1 MTPPGETL
9 RPQTAEENIFARGG
23 ELGRI
28 MAGWDWGATSV
39 GPPETWPS
47 ALRNV
52 VRILLGSRFSMWMGW
67 GPELAFFYNDAYQR
81 DTLRAKHPWALGRPA
96 HEVWAEIWEDIGPR
110 IASVLE
116 TGEATW
122 DEDLLLILERSGYPE
137 ETYHTFSYSPL
148 ADDTGGIPGFLCV
161 VTENTDRVLGER
173 RMSTLRA
180 LSAAVT
186 TARSERAV
194 LDAACD
200 LLGTTTRDLP
210 FSLVYLFEDGD
221 EGGARLACAAGIEAG
236 APAAPE
242 RTGPDGPWPVREA
255 RAGRSAMVDDLGARF
270 AILPTGEWDRPPTEA
285 VVVPLGSEDVAGFV
299 VVGLNPYRR
308 YDEGYRGFVEL
319 LVAQIASGLLN
330 ARAYETERHRAEA
343 LAELDRA
350 KTDFFS
356 NVSHEFRTPLTL
368 IMGPVEELRAAD
380 GIGPERLRTEL
391 DVIHRNGLRLGR
403 LVNSLL
409 DYSRL
414 QAGRIEA
421 RFEPLDLAVFTA
433 ELAGAFRSAI
443 EHAGLE
449 LVIDCPP
456 LPRPVHV
463 DRDSWEKVVLNLLS
477 NALKFTFEGGIT
489 VRLREVDGAA
499 VLTVTDTGVGIPA
512 AEIPRLFER
521 FHRITG
527 TRARSAEGSGIGL
540 AMVRELA
547 ALHGGTVGAESTLD
561 VGTTFTVT
569 VPLGTAHLPAERVAE
584 AEESDPTSSPTSL
597 PTSSSVEPF
606 VAEALRW
613 LPSEPGEPAAGP
625 VPVPAVAGGRVLVAD
640 DNADMRDYLHR
651 LLASRYAVEV
661 VADGRAALE
670 AALADPPDLV
680 VSDVMMP
687 ELDGMALLNALRV
700 DPRTARVPVVLL
712 SARAGQEAAV
722 EGLAF
727 GADDYLTKPFA
738 ARELLARVDG
748 HLRLARARAD
758 AERRFRALADATPAL
773 IWADGADGGRLF
785 VNKAWREYTGGGD
798 ADLGTGWRARIH
810 PDDLA
815 GYDER
820 RAAAAGG
827 VFEAEYRLRR
837 ADGRYRWVLDRGAPL
852 NPAAEERG
860 YVGGCLD
867 IDDRY
872 REQERQRVLGVL
884 GGALEREG
892 TVAARRQVLVRA
904 LVDEGVADLVRLIVV
919 DESGA
924 PRVVALAARD
934 AKREA
939 DLARLDA
946 RSRWAAEV
954 LADGR
959 PATAVVDES
968 YIVGASADP
977 EQQDVRRRL
986 DLRSVSL
993 VPLAA
998 RGRVAGVLA
1007 TARTGGSAPPQ
1018 DALDLALLEEIGRR
1032 AATAIDN
1039 AQLFESEQD
1048 TSHRLTLLQEATAAL
1063 SAAATPGRVAQTAV
1077 AQFAQLLRTSS
1088 VAMWEVRGSGTLE
1101 SLHSVGWPPAVQRD
1115 WASVPEDAR
1124 APVADAVR
1132 RGAPVWVESAEDW
1145 ERDYPHLH
1153 RLVREEYGYS
1163 GAAAVP
1169 LLVAGRCIGVVAL
1182 GFVAPRRLAATE
1194 RAAAVS
1200 LAEQSA
1206 LALQRAELLAA
1217 ESDARLAAEKFSR
1230 VVSALSGAA
1239 RSAEVAA
1246 VILGHA
1252 EEIGATSAV
1261 VAVRRADQLEVLAAY
1276 PPTPVHWL
1284 AADVPRPLAYAAR
1297 TGEPVWVGT
1306 RSPHAWSDRGLDEGR
1321 GDLPDQ
1327 VAVPLSLG
1335 GTPLGVLGLRF
1346 PDDGPA
1352 LSDEARAALLTVAE
1366 QCAQALDRAR
1376 LHEAEHEIAA
1386 VLQRSLLPPEPRPF
1400 ARLRTA
1406 TRYRPGTAGVQ
1417 AGGDWYDVF
1426 AVDDDRIA
1434 LSVGDV
1440 VGQGP
1445 AAAAV
1450 MGQLRVALSGALRQG
1465 HPPAAALE
1473 ILDAHVSWIPGARA
1487 STAACLL
1494 LDRASGT
1501 LRWARAGHLPPLLV
1515 DRDGARYLHDTL
1527 GPVLGLP
1534 DRPPFT
1540 EGSTTIRPGT
1550 TLLLYTDGL
1559 VERRGEIVDDGLA
1572 RLAEAA
1578 ARRAGETPD
1587 ELVDHVL
1594 AEVVEQHG
1602 HADDIA
1608 LVAVRLLP
1616 APLQAR
1622 YPASP
1627 EVLSGMR
1634 GDVRTW
1640 AEEGALPKLQL
1651 EDLQLALGEAAANA
1665 VDHAYRS
1672 SAPAGFDIALDLEAD
1687 GGVRV
1692 AVRDHGHWR
1701 PQPADKG
1708 FRGRG
1713 LDLIRALADE
1723 VEIGRAEEGT
1733 LVTFRLPP
1741 AERNPEAAPVGPPA
1755 AAAPV
1760 ARAPAGLTAQQDGA
1774 GLVLALHGDLDLHGI
1789 DHVREP
1795 LGAALARVRPAEP
1808 VVLDLTDVGYLPSA
1822 GIGML
1827 LDLADVARARGVLL
1841 RIERPGTGPVAR
1853 VLALTGL
1860 DGDASL
1866 GGA

>member
-1 MTPPGETL
+1 MTRPDETL
-9 RPQTAEENIFARGG
+9 RPQAAEENVFARGG

-28 MAGWDWGATSV
+28 MAGWDWAATSV
-39 GPPETWPS
+39 GRPETWPS

-81 DTLRAKHPWALGRPA
+81 DTLRAKHPWAIGRPA

-110 IASVLE
+110 ISSVLE

-148 ADDTGGIPGFLCV
+148 ADDTGAIPGFLCV

-180 LSAAVT
+180 LSSAVA
-186 TARSERAV
+186 TARTERAV
-194 LDAACD
+194 LDTACA
-200 LLGTTTRDLP
+200 LLATSTRDLP
-210 FSLVYLFEDGD
+210 FSLVYLFDDED
-221 EGGARLACAAGIEAG
+221 GARLACCAGIEAG
-236 APAAPE
+236 DPAAPE
-242 RTGPDGPWPVREA
+242 RVGPDGPWPVLQA
-255 RAGRSAMVDDLGARF
+255 RAGRTAVVDDLDARF
-270 AILPTGEWDRPPTEA
+270 AVLPSGEWDRPPTEA
-285 VVVPLGSEDVAGFV
+285 VVVPLGTDDAGTGFV
-299 VVGLNPYRR
+299 VMGLNPYRR

-319 LVAQIASGLLN
+319 LVAQIASALQG
-330 ARAYETERHRAEA
+330 ARAYQTERHRAEA

-368 IMGPVEELRAAD
+368 IMGPVEELRSAD
-380 GIGPERLRTEL
+380 GSTPERLRTEL
-391 DVIHRNGLRLGR
+391 DVIHRNGLRLGK

-421 RFEPLDLAVFTA
+421 RFEPLDLGVFTA

-456 LPRPVHV
+456 LSRPAHV

-477 NALKFTFEGGIT
+477 NALKFTFEGAVT
-489 VRLREVDGAA
+489 VRLREVEGAA
-499 VLTVTDTGVGIPA
+499 VLTVADTGVGIPA
-512 AEIPRLFER
+512 AEMPRLFER

-527 TRARSAEGSGIGL
+527 TRSRSAEGSGIGL

-547 ALHGGTVGAESTLD
+547 ALHGGTVAAKSTLD
-561 VGTTFTVT
+561 LGTTFTVT
-569 VPLGTAHLPAERVAE
+569 VPLGTAHLPAERVAP
-584 AEESDPTSSPTSL
+584 APEEPQ
-597 PTSSSVEPF
+597 PTSSSVVEPF

-613 LPSEPGEPAAGP
+613 LPSGPGEPTAGP
-625 VPVPAVAGGRVLVAD
+625 TSRALSVGGGRVLVAD

-651 LLASRYAVEV
+651 LLAPRYAVQV

-670 AALADPPDLV
+670 AVHADPPDLV

-687 ELDGMALLNALRV
+687 ELDGMALLGALRA
-700 DPRTARVPVVLL
+700 DPRTARVPVLLL

-722 EGLAF
+722 EGLAS
-727 GADDYLTKPFA
+727 GADDYLTKPFT

-748 HLRLARARAD
+748 HLRLGRARAD

-773 IWADGADGGRLF
+773 IWADDADGRRLF

-798 ADLGTGWRARIH
+798 TDLGTGWRARIH

-852 NPAAEERG
+852 SPAAKEHG

-884 GGALEREG
+884 GGALDRES
-892 TVAARRQVLVRA
+892 TVAGRREVLVRA
-904 LVDEGVADLVRLIVV
+904 LVDEGVADLARLIVV
-919 DESGA
+919 DDRGA
-924 PRVVALAARD
+924 PRVAALAARD
-934 AKREA
+934 AAREA

-946 RSRWAAEV
+946 ASRWAAEV

-959 PATAVVDES
+959 PATAAVDES
-968 YIVGASADP
+968 YIVGASANP

-993 VPLAA
+993 VPLVA
-998 RGRVAGVLA
+998 RGRVGGLLA
-1007 TARTGGSAPPQ
+1007 TARTGASAPQ

-1039 AQLFESEQD
+1039 AQLFESERD
-1048 TSHRLTLLQEATAAL
+1048 TSQRLTLLQEATAAL

-1077 AQFAQLLRTSS
+1077 AQFAQLLKTSS
-1088 VAMWEVRGSGTLE
+1088 VALWEVRDPGTLE
-1101 SLHSVGWPPAVQRD
+1101 LLHSAGWPPSSQRD
-1115 WASVPEDAR
+1115 WASVPQDVR
-1124 APVADAVR
+1124 APVTDAVR
-1132 RGAPVWVESAEDW
+1132 QGAPVWVERAEDW
-1145 ERDYPHLH
+1145 VRDFPHLH
-1153 RLVREEYGYS
+1153 QLAREEYGYS
-1163 GAAAVP
+1163 GVAAVP

-1182 GFVAPRRLAATE
+1182 GFVEARQLDATE
-1194 RAAAVS
+1194 RAAAIS

-1206 LALQRAELLAA
+1206 QALQRAELLAA
-1217 ESDARLAAEKFSR
+1217 ESDARLAAENFSR
-1230 VVSALSGAA
+1230 VVSALSGSA
-1239 RSAEVAA
+1239 RPAEVAA
-1246 VILGHA
+1246 VILRHA
-1252 EEIGATSAV
+1252 EEIGASAAV
-1261 VAVRRADQLEVLAAY
+1261 VAVRRADQLEVLAAF
-1276 PPTPVHWL
+1276 PPTPAHWL

-1297 TGEPVWVGT
+1297 TGEPVWAGT
-1306 RSPHAWSDRGLDEGR
+1306 RSPHAWSDRLDEG
-1321 GDLPDQ
+1321 GGELPDQ

-1346 PDDGPA
+1346 PDGGPE

-1400 ARLRTA
+1400 TRLRTA
-1406 TRYRPGTAGVQ
+1406 TRYRPGAAGVQ

-1465 HPPAAALE
+1465 HSPASALE
-1473 ILDAHVSWIPGARA
+1473 VLDAHVPWIPGARA

-1515 DRDGARYLHDTL
+1515 DREGARYLDDTL

-1534 DRPPFT
+1534 DRSPFT

-1559 VERRGEIVDDGLA
+1559 VERRGEVIDDGLA
-1572 RLAEAA
+1572 RLASAA
-1578 ARRAGETPD
+1578 ARRAGENPD
-1587 ELVDHVL
+1587 DLVDHL
-1594 AEVVEQHG
+1594 LEEVVEQHG

-1616 APLQAR
+1616 APLRAR
-1622 YPASP
+1622 YPAAP
-1627 EVLSGMR
+1627 EVLRRMR
-1634 GDVRTW
+1634 LDVRAW
-1640 AEEGALPKLQL
+1640 AEEAALPKLLL
-1651 EDLQLALGEAAANA
+1651 EDLQLALGEAAANS
-1665 VDHAYRS
+1665 VDHAYRRS
-1672 SAPAGFDIALDLEAD
+1672 TPDDFDIALELEAD
-1687 GGVRV
+1687 GGIRV
-1692 AVRDHGHWR
+1692 GVRDHGHWR
-1701 PQPADKG
+1701 PEPADKG

-1713 LDLIRALADE
+1713 LDLIRALAGE
-1723 VEIGRAEEGT
+1723 VEIGRHEEGT
-1733 LVTFRLPP
+1733 LVTFRLDP
-1741 AERNPEAAPVGPPA
+1741 ADRDPAPLPVAPPA
-1755 AAAPV
+1755 ATPAA
-1760 ARAPAGLTAQQDGA
+1760 RTPAGLTVLREGP
-1774 GLVLALHGDLDLHGI
+1774 GLRLALHGDLDLSGI

-1795 LGAALARVRPAEP
+1795 LEAALAPARPAEP
-1808 VVLDLTDVGYLPSA
+1808 VVLDLTGVGYLPSA

-1827 LDLADVARARGVLL
+1827 VDLAGDARARGVVL
-1841 RIERPGTGPVAR
+1841 RVERPETGPVAR

-1860 DGDASL
+1860 DGDAPL

>member
-1 MTPPGETL
+1 MTRPDDSVRPPV
-9 RPQTAEENIFARGG
+9 AEESIFARGG

-28 MAGWDWGATSV
+28 MAGWDWAATSV

-81 DTLRAKHPWALGRPA
+81 DTLRAKHPWAIGRPA
-96 HEVWAEIWEDIGPR
+96 REVWAEIWEDIGPR
-110 IASVLE
+110 IASVLG

-148 ADDTGGIPGFLCV
+148 ADDTGAIPGFLCV

-173 RMSTLRA
+173 RMSILRA
-180 LSAAVT
+180 LSSAVT
-186 TARSERAV
+186 TARTEHAV
-194 LDAACD
+194 LTAAGD
-200 LLGTTTRDLP
+200 LLGASTRDLP
-210 FSLVYLFEDGD
+210 FSLVYLFDD
-221 EGGARLACAAGIEAG
+221 EGGARLACAAGVEAG
-236 APAAPE
+236 APVAPE
-242 RTGPDGPWPVREA
+242 QVGPDGPWPVEEA
-255 RAGRSAMVDDLGARF
+255 RAGRTAVVDDLGARF
-270 AILPTGEWDRPPTEA
+270 AELPTGEWDRPPLEA
-285 VVVPLGSEDVAGFV
+285 AVVPLGTEDAVAGFV

-368 IMGPVEELRAAD
+368 IMGPIEELRSAD
-380 GIGPERLRTEL
+380 GIPADRLRTEL
-391 DVIHRNGLRLGR
+391 DVIHRNGLRLGK

-477 NALKFTFEGGIT
+477 NALKFTFDGAIT

-499 VLTVTDTGVGIPA
+499 VLTVSDTGVGVPA
-512 AEIPRLFER
+512 DEMPRLFER
-521 FHRITG
+521 FHRVTG
-527 TRARSAEGSGIGL
+527 TRSRSAEGSGIGL

-547 ALHGGTVGAESTLD
+547 ALHGGTVSAESTLD
-561 VGTTFTVT
+561 VGTSFTVT
-569 VPLGTAHLPAERVAE
+569 VPLGTAHLPADRVAAASEE
-584 AEESDPTSSPTSL
+584 AQPTSASAV
-597 PTSSSVEPF
+597 VEPF

-613 LPSEPGEPAAGP
+613 LPDGPEDRADGPAPGPS
-625 VPVPAVAGGRVLVAD
+625 VTGGRVLVAD

-651 LLASRYAVEV
+651 LLAPRYAVQV
-661 VADGRAALE
+661 VGDGRAALE
-670 AALADPPDLV
+670 AVLADPPDLV

-687 ELDGMALLNALRV
+687 ELDGMALLGALRA
-700 DPRTARVPVVLL
+700 DPRTARVPVLLL

-748 HLRLARARAD
+748 HLRLGRARAD

-773 IWADGADGGRLF
+773 IWADGADGRRVF
-785 VNKAWREYTGGGD
+785 VNKAWREYTGAGD
-798 ADLGTGWRARIH
+798 ADLGIGWRTRIH

-852 NPAAEERG
+852 GPAAAERG

-884 GGALEREG
+884 GGAMDRESS
-892 TVAARRQVLVRA
+892 VAGRREVLVRA
-904 LVDEGVADLVRLIVV
+904 LVDEGVADLARLIVV
-919 DESGA
+919 DDGGE
-924 PRVVALAARD
+924 PRVVAVAARD
-934 AKREA
+934 AAREA

-946 RSRWAAEV
+946 ASRWASEV

-959 PATAVVDES
+959 PATAQVDEG
-968 YIVGASADP
+968 YILAASSDP
-977 EQQDVRRRL
+977 EQQEARRRL

-993 VPLAA
+993 VPLVA
-998 RGRVAGVLA
+998 RGRIGGLLA
-1007 TARTGGSAPPQ
+1007 TARTGASAPQ
-1018 DALDLALLEEIGRR
+1018 DALDPALLEEIGRR

-1039 AQLFESEQD
+1039 AQLFESERD

-1063 SAAATPGRVAQTAV
+1063 SAAATPVRVAETAV
-1077 AQFAQLLRTSS
+1077 TQFAQLLKTSS
-1088 VAMWEVRGSGTLE
+1088 VSLWEVRGSGTLE
-1101 SLHSVGWPPAVQRD
+1101 VLHSVGWPPAVQRD
-1115 WASVPEDAR
+1115 WATVPDDAH
-1124 APVADAVR
+1124 APVVDALH
-1132 RGAPVWVESAEDW
+1132 RGAPVWVERPEDW
-1145 ERDYPHLH
+1145 EREYPHLH
-1153 RLVREEYGYS
+1153 RLVRDEYGYS
-1163 GAAAVP
+1163 GVAAVP

-1182 GFVAPRRLAATE
+1182 GFVEPRRLAATE

-1206 LALQRAELLAA
+1206 QALQRAELLAA
-1217 ESDARLAAEKFSR
+1217 ESDARLAAENFSR
-1230 VVSALSGAA
+1230 VVSALSGSA
-1239 RSAEVAA
+1239 RPAEVAE
-1246 VILGHA
+1246 VILEHA
-1252 EEIGATSAV
+1252 AEIGATEAV
-1261 VAVRRADQLEVLAAY
+1261 VALCRGDQLEVLGAF
-1276 PPTPVHWL
+1276 PPTPTRRL
-1284 AADVPRPLAYAAR
+1284 PADVPRPLAYAAR

-1306 RSPHAWSDRGLDEGR
+1306 RSTLAWSDRRLDDGGGE
-1321 GDLPDQ
+1321 LPDQ

-1346 PDDGPA
+1346 PVGGPE

-1376 LHEAEHEIAA
+1376 LHEAEHQIAA

-1400 ARLRTA
+1400 TRIRTA
-1406 TRYRPGTAGVQ
+1406 TRYRPGAAGVQ

-1445 AAAAV
+1445 AAAGV

-1465 HPPAAALE
+1465 NPPAAALE

-1515 DRDGARYLHDTL
+1515 DRDGARYLDDTR

-1534 DRPPFT
+1534 DHAPFT
-1540 EGSTTIRPGT
+1540 EGSTMIRPGT

-1572 RLAEAA
+1572 RLASAA
-1578 ARRAGETPD
+1578 ARRALEGPD
-1587 ELVDHVL
+1587 ELVDHL
-1594 AEVVEQHG
+1594 LEEVVEQQHG

-1616 APLQAR
+1616 APLHAR
-1622 YPASP
+1622 YPAAP
-1627 EVLSGMR
+1627 EVLRRMR
-1634 GDVRTW
+1634 SDVRVW
-1640 AEEGALPKLQL
+1640 AEEAALPKLLL
-1651 EDLQLALGEAAANA
+1651 EDLQLALGEAAANS
-1665 VDHAYRS
+1665 VDHAYRRS
-1672 SAPAGFDIALDLEAD
+1672 TPEDFEIGLELEAD
-1687 GGVRV
+1687 GGIRV
-1692 AVRDHGHWR
+1692 AVRDRGHWR
-1701 PQPADKG
+1701 PEPADKG

-1713 LDLIRALADE
+1713 IDLIRALAGE
-1723 VEIGRAEEGT
+1723 VEIARHEDGT
-1733 LVTFRLPP
+1733 VVRFRVDPTVRDPAPLPV
-1741 AERNPEAAPVGPPA
+1741 APA
-1755 AAAPV
+1755 ATTPPT
-1760 ARAPAGLTAQQDGA
+1760 RAPAGLTVHREGS
-1774 GLVLALHGDLDLHGI
+1774 GLRLALHGDLDLSGI
-1789 DHVREP
+1789 DAVRAP
-1795 LGAALARVRPAEP
+1795 LAAELARDGVVDP
-1808 VVLDLTDVGYLPSA
+1808 VVLDLTGVGYLPSA

-1827 LDLADVARARGVLL
+1827 VDLADDVRSRGGEL
-1841 RIERPGTGPVAR
+1841 RIARPETGPVAR

-1860 DGDASL
+1860 DGDAPF
-1866 GGA
+1866 GRG

>member
-1 MTPPGETL
+1 MTRPGETL
-9 RPQTAEENIFARGG
+9 RPQAAQESIFVRGG

-28 MAGWDWGATSV
+28 MAGWDWAATSV
-39 GPPETWPS
+39 GTPDTWPS

-81 DTLRAKHPWALGRPA
+81 DTLRAKHPWAIGRPA
-96 HEVWAEIWEDIGPR
+96 REVWAEIWEDIGPR
-110 IASVLE
+110 IVSVLE

-148 ADDTGGIPGFLCV
+148 ADDSGEIPGFLCV

-186 TARSERAV
+186 TARTERAV

-200 LLGTTTRDLP
+200 LLGTSTRDLP
-210 FSLVYLFEDGD
+210 FSLVYLFDD
-221 EGGARLACAAGIEAG
+221 EGGARLACAAGIEVG

-242 RTGPDGPWPVREA
+242 RTGPDGPWPLQEA
-255 RAGRSAMVDDLGARF
+255 RAGRTAVVDDLGARF
-270 AILPTGEWDRPPTEA
+270 ARLPTGEWDRPPTEA
-285 VVVPLGSEDVAGFV
+285 VVVPLGAEDVTGFV

-368 IMGPVEELRAAD
+368 IMGPVEELRATD

-456 LPRPVHV
+456 LSRPVHV

-477 NALKFTFEGGIT
+477 NALKFTFEGVIT

-499 VLTVTDTGVGIPA
+499 ELTVTDTGVGIPA
-512 AEIPRLFER
+512 AEMARLFER

-527 TRARSAEGSGIGL
+527 TRSRSAEGSGIGL

-547 ALHGGTVGAESTLD
+547 ALHGGTVGAESTPD

-569 VPLGTAHLPAERVAE
+569 VPLGTAHLPVERVA
-584 AEESDPTSSPTSL
+584 APEESQHISWPA
-597 PTSSSVEPF
+597 SSSVEPF

-613 LPSEPGEPAAGP
+613 LPNDTEEPVDGS
-625 VPVPAVAGGRVLVAD
+625 VPAPTVVGGRVLVAD

-670 AALADPPDLV
+670 AVLADPPDLV

-687 ELDGMALLNALRV
+687 ELDGMALLHALRA
-700 DPRTARVPVVLL
+700 DPRTARVPVLLL

-748 HLRLARARAD
+748 HLRLGRARAD

-798 ADLGTGWRARIH
+798 VDLGTGWRARIH

-827 VFEAEYRLRR
+827 VFEVEYRLRR
-837 ADGRYRWVLDRGAPL
+837 ADGSYRWVLDRGAPL

-884 GGALEREG
+884 GGALEREA
-892 TVAARRQVLVRA
+892 TVAGRRRVLARV

-919 DESGA
+919 DETGV

-934 AKREA
+934 AAHEA

-946 RSRWAAEV
+946 ASPWADEV

-959 PATAVVDES
+959 PATASVDES

-998 RGRVAGVLA
+998 RGRVGGVLA
-1007 TARTGGSAPPQ
+1007 TARTGASAPQ

-1077 AQFAQLLRTSS
+1077 AQFAQLLKTSS
-1088 VAMWEVRGSGTLE
+1088 VALWEIRGSGTLE
-1101 SLHSVGWPPAVQRD
+1101 LLHSVGWPPAVQRD
-1115 WASVPEDAR
+1115 WASVPEEAN
-1124 APVADAVR
+1124 APVTDAVR
-1132 RGAPVWVESAEDW
+1132 RGTPVWVEAAEDW
-1145 ERDYPHLH
+1145 DRDYPHLH
-1153 RLVREEYGYS
+1153 RLIREEYGYS
-1163 GAAAVP
+1163 GAAVVP

-1182 GFVAPRRLAATE
+1182 GFVEPRRLAATE

-1230 VVSALSGAA
+1230 VVSALSGSA
-1239 RSAEVAA
+1239 RPAEVAE

-1252 EEIGATSAV
+1252 EEIGASSAV
-1261 VAVRRADQLEVLAAY
+1261 VAVRRGDQLEVLAAF
-1276 PPTPVHWL
+1276 PPNPVRWL

-1306 RSPHAWSDRGLDEGR
+1306 RSSHAWSDRRLDEG
-1321 GDLPDQ
+1321 GGELPDQ

-1346 PDDGPA
+1346 PDGGPE

-1406 TRYRPGTAGVQ
+1406 TRYRPGAAGVQ

-1465 HPPAAALE
+1465 HSPAAALE

-1487 STAACLL
+1487 STAACML

-1515 DRDGARYLHDTL
+1515 DREGARYLDDTL

-1534 DRPPFT
+1534 GRSPFT
-1540 EGSTTIRPGT
+1540 EGGTTIRPGT

-1559 VERRGEIVDDGLA
+1559 VERRGEVVDDGLA

-1578 ARRAGETPD
+1578 ARRAGESPD

-1594 AEVVEQHG
+1594 AEVVERHG

-1608 LVAVRLLP
+1608 VVAVRLLP
-1616 APLQAR
+1616 APLEAR
-1622 YPASP
+1622 YPAAP
-1627 EVLSGMR
+1627 QVLRGMR
-1634 GDVRTW
+1634 GDVRSW
-1640 AEEGALPKLQL
+1640 AEEAALPKLQL

-1672 SAPAGFDIALDLEAD
+1672 SAPEGSEGFDIALDLEAD
-1687 GGVRV
+1687 GGIRV

-1701 PQPADKG
+1701 PEPADKG

-1713 LDLIRALADE
+1713 LDLIRALADD
-1723 VEIGRAEEGT
+1723 VEIGRTEEGT

-1741 AERNPEAAPVGPPA
+1741 AERTSEPVPVAPS
-1755 AAAPV
+1755 AAAP
-1760 ARAPAGLTAQQDGA
+1760 AAHAPAGVTVRRDGT
-1774 GLVLALHGDLDLHGI
+1774 GLVLALHGDLDLDGI
-1789 DHVREP
+1789 GHVREP
-1795 LGAALARVRPAEP
+1795 LEAALAPSGPAEA
-1808 VVLDLTDVGYLPSA
+1808 VVLDLTGVGYLPSA

-1827 LDLADVARARGVLL
+1827 VDLAADVRARGLLL
-1841 RIERPGTGPVAR
+1841 RVERPGTGPVAR

-1860 DGDASL
+1860 DGDAPL

>member
-1 MTPPGETL
+1 MTRPDETL
-9 RPQTAEENIFARGG
+9 RAQAAEDGLFARGG

-28 MAGWDWGATSV
+28 MAGWDWSATPV

-47 ALRNV
+47 PLRNV

-81 DTLRAKHPWALGRPA
+81 DTLRAKHPWAIGRPA
-96 HEVWAEIWEDIGPR
+96 QEVWAEIWPDIGPR

-148 ADDTGGIPGFLCV
+148 ADDTGAIPGFLCV

-173 RMSTLRA
+173 RMSVLRA
-180 LSAAVT
+180 LSSAVAA
-186 TARSERAV
+186 ARTEHAV
-194 LDAACD
+194 LDAACA
-200 LLGTTTRDLP
+200 LLATSTRDLP
-210 FSLVYLFEDGD
+210 FSLVYLFDD
-221 EGGARLACAAGIEAG
+221 DDGARLACSAGIEAG

-242 RTGPDGPWPVREA
+242 RVGPDGPWPLREA
-255 RAGRSAMVDDLGARF
+255 RAGRSTLLDDLGARF
-270 AILPTGEWDRPPTEA
+270 PVLPGGDWGRPPTEA
-285 VVVPLGSEDVAGFV
+285 VVVPLGTEDAVAGFV

-368 IMGPVEELRAAD
+368 IMGPVEQLRSAD
-380 GIGPERLRTEL
+380 GIPPDRLRTEL
-391 DVIHRNGLRLGR
+391 DVIQRNGLRLGK

-421 RFEPLDLAVFTA
+421 RFEPLDLGVLTA

-443 EHAGLE
+443 EHAGLD

-456 LPRPVHV
+456 LSRPVHV

-477 NALKFTFEGGIT
+477 NALKFTFEGAVT

-499 VLTVTDTGVGIPA
+499 VLTVADTGVGIPP
-512 AEIPRLFER
+512 AEMPRLFER

-527 TRARSAEGSGIGL
+527 TRSRSAEGSGIGL

-547 ALHGGTVGAESTLD
+547 ALHGGTVGAQSTLD

-569 VPLGTAHLPAERVAE
+569 VPLGTAHLPADQVA
-584 AEESDPTSSPTSL
+584 AAPEESPPTSST
-597 PTSSSVEPF
+597 VVDPF

-613 LPSEPGEPAAGP
+613 LPSGPEERTDGSGPA
-625 VPVPAVAGGRVLVAD
+625 PAVVGGRVLVAD
-640 DNADMRDYLHR
+640 DNVDMRDYLRR
-651 LLASRYAVEV
+651 LLSPRYAVQV
-661 VADGRAALE
+661 VADGRAALD
-670 AALADPPDLV
+670 AVLADPPDLV

-687 ELDGMALLNALRV
+687 ELDGMALLGALRA
-700 DPRTARVPVVLL
+700 DPRTARVPVLLL

-748 HLRLARARAD
+748 HLRLGRARAE

-773 IWADGADGGRLF
+773 IWADGADGRRLF

-827 VFEAEYRLRR
+827 IFEAEYRLRS

-852 NPAAEERG
+852 NPDPAAEERG

-884 GGALEREG
+884 GGAMERES
-892 TVAARRQVLVRA
+892 TVAGRREVLVRA
-904 LVDEGVADLVRLIVV
+904 LVDEGVADLARLIVV
-919 DESGA
+919 DDAGTA
-924 PRVVALAARD
+924 RVAALAARD
-934 AKREA
+934 AAREA

-946 RSRWAAEV
+946 SSRWASEV

-959 PATAVVDES
+959 PATAVADES
-968 YIVGASADP
+968 WIVGASADP

-993 VPLAA
+993 VPLVA
-998 RGRVAGVLA
+998 RGRVGGLLA
-1007 TARTGGSAPPQ
+1007 TARTGASAPQ
-1018 DALDLALLEEIGRR
+1018 DAMDVALLEEIARR

-1039 AQLFESEQD
+1039 AQLFESERD

-1077 AQFAQLLRTSS
+1077 AQFAQLLKTSS
-1088 VAMWEVRGSGTLE
+1088 VALWEVRGSGTLE
-1101 SLHSVGWPPAVQRD
+1101 LLHSVGWPPASQRD

-1124 APVADAVR
+1124 APVVDAVR
-1132 RGAPVWVESAEDW
+1132 RGVPVWVDRAEDW
-1145 ERDYPHLH
+1145 TRDYPHLH

-1163 GAAAVP
+1163 GVAAVP
-1169 LLVAGRCIGVVAL
+1169 LLVTGRCIGVVAL
-1182 GFVAPRRLAATE
+1182 GFVEARRLAATE

-1206 LALQRAELLAA
+1206 QALQRADLLAT
-1217 ESDARLAAEKFSR
+1217 ESDARLAAENFSR

-1239 RSAEVAA
+1239 RPAEVAE
-1246 VILGHA
+1246 VILQHA
-1252 EEIGATSAV
+1252 EEIGASSAV
-1261 VAVRRADQLEVLAAY
+1261 VAVCRADQLEVLGAF
-1276 PPTPVHWL
+1276 PPAPVRWL
-1284 AADVPRPLAYAAR
+1284 AADMPRPLAYAAR

-1306 RSPHAWSDRGLDEGR
+1306 RSPHAWSDRRLEEG
-1321 GDLPDQ
+1321 GGELPDQ

-1335 GTPLGVLGLRF
+1335 GAPLGVLGLRF
-1346 PDDGPA
+1346 PDGGPE
-1352 LSDEARAALLTVAE
+1352 LSDETRAALLTVAE

-1400 ARLRTA
+1400 TRIRTA
-1406 TRYRPGTAGVQ
+1406 TRYRPGAAGVQ

-1465 HPPAAALE
+1465 HSPAAALE

-1515 DRDGARYLHDTL
+1515 DREGARYLDDTL

-1534 DRPPFT
+1534 DRSPFT
-1540 EGSTTIRPGT
+1540 EGSTSIRPGT

-1559 VERRGEIVDDGLA
+1559 VERRGEVIDDGLA
-1572 RLAEAA
+1572 RLASAA
-1578 ARRAGETPD
+1578 ARRAGEGPD
-1587 ELVDHVL
+1587 ELVDHLL

-1616 APLQAR
+1616 APLRVR
-1622 YPASP
+1622 YRAAP
-1627 EVLSGMR
+1627 EVLRTMR
-1634 GDVRTW
+1634 NDVRVW
-1640 AEEGALPKLQL
+1640 AEEAALPKLLL
-1651 EDLQLALGEAAANA
+1651 EDLQLALGEAAANS
-1665 VDHAYRS
+1665 VDHAYRRS
-1672 SAPAGFDIALDLEAD
+1672 TPEGFDVALELEAD
-1687 GGVRV
+1687 GGIRV
-1692 AVRDHGHWR
+1692 EVRDQGHWR
-1701 PQPADKG
+1701 PEPADKG

-1713 LDLIRALADE
+1713 LDLIRALAGE
-1723 VEIGRAEEGT
+1723 VEIGRHEEGT
-1733 LVTFRLPP
+1733 IVTFRLDP
-1741 AERNPEAAPVGPPA
+1741 AGRETESLPAGPPA
-1755 AAAPV
+1755 ATPV
-1760 ARAPAGLTAQQDGA
+1760 VRTPAGLTVLEEGPE
-1774 GLVLALHGDLDLHGI
+1774 LRLALHGDLDLSGI
-1789 DHVREP
+1789 DTVREP
-1795 LGAALARVRPAEP
+1795 LAAALAPGRPADA
-1808 VVLDLTDVGYLPSA
+1808 VVLDLTGVAYLPSA

-1827 LDLADVARARGVLL
+1827 VDLAGDARARGVAL
-1841 RIERPGTGPVAR
+1841 RVERPETGPVAR

-1860 DGDASL
+1860 DGDAPL

>member
-1 MTPPGETL
+1 MTRPDETL
-9 RPQTAEENIFARGG
+9 RPQVAEESVFARGG

-28 MAGWDWGATSV
+28 MAGWDWAATSV
-39 GPPETWPS
+39 GQPETWPS

-81 DTLRAKHPWALGRPA
+81 DTLRAKHPWAIGRPA
-96 HEVWAEIWEDIGPR
+96 REVWAEIWADIGPR

-148 ADDTGGIPGFLCV
+148 ADDTGAIPGFLCV

-173 RMSTLRA
+173 RMSILRA
-180 LSAAVT
+180 LSSAVT
-186 TARSERAV
+186 SARTESAV
-194 LDAACD
+194 LEAARD
-200 LLGTTTRDLP
+200 LLATSTRDLP
-210 FSLVYLFEDGD
+210 FSLVYLFDD
-221 EGGARLACAAGIEAG
+221 DGGARLACSAGIEAG
-236 APAAPE
+236 TPAAPE
-242 RTGPDGPWPVREA
+242 RLGPDGPWPVHAA
-255 RAGRSAMVDDLGARF
+255 RAGRTTVLDDLGRRF
-270 AILPTGEWDRPPTEA
+270 AGLPTGEWDRPPTEA
-285 VVVPLGSEDVAGFV
+285 AVLPLGSEDAVVGFV

-319 LVAQIASGLLN
+319 LVAQIASGLQG
-330 ARAYETERHRAEA
+330 ARAYEAERHRAEA

-368 IMGPVEELRAAD
+368 IMGPVEELRASE
-380 GIGPERLRTEL
+380 GIPAERLRTEL
-391 DVIHRNGLRLGR
+391 DVIHRNGLRLGK

-421 RFEPLDLAVFTA
+421 RFEPLDLGVFTA

-449 LVIDCPP
+449 LVIDCPT
-456 LPRPVHV
+456 LPRPVHL

-477 NALKFTFEGGIT
+477 NALKFTFEGAVT

-499 VLTVTDTGVGIPA
+499 VLTVADTGVGIPE
-512 AEIPRLFER
+512 AEMPRLFER
-521 FHRITG
+521 FHRVTG
-527 TRARSAEGSGIGL
+527 TRSRSAEGSGIGL

-547 ALHGGTVGAESTLD
+547 ALHGGTVSAESTLD

-569 VPLGTAHLPAERVAE
+569 VPLGTAHLPADRVVE
-584 AEESDPTSSPTSL
+584 APEEPQPAPSPTSSPA
-597 PTSSSVEPF
+597 SSSIEPF
-606 VAEALRW
+606 VTEALRW
-613 LPSEPGEPAAGP
+613 LPSEPEEPSDGIA
-625 VPVPAVAGGRVLVAD
+625 PAPSVVGGRVLVAD
-640 DNADMRDYLHR
+640 DNADMRDYLRR
-651 LLASRYAVEV
+651 LLDPRYAVQV

-670 AALADPPDLV
+670 AVLADPPDLV

-687 ELDGMALLNALRV
+687 ELDGIALLGALRA
-700 DPRTARVPVVLL
+700 DPRTARVPVLLL

-748 HLRLARARAD
+748 HLRLGRARAD

-785 VNKAWREYTGGGD
+785 VNKAWREYTGGGE
-798 ADLGTGWRARIH
+798 ADLGAGWRARIH

-872 REQERQRVLGVL
+872 REQERQRVLGLL
-884 GGALEREG
+884 GGAMDRER
-892 TVAARRQVLVRA
+892 TVAARREVLVRA
-904 LVDEGVADLVRLIVV
+904 LVDEGVADLARLIVV
-919 DESGA
+919 DDTGA
-924 PRVVALAARD
+924 SRVVALAARD
-934 AKREA
+934 AAQEA
-939 DLARLDA
+939 DLARLEA
-946 RSRWAAEV
+946 ASRWAGEV

-959 PATAVVDES
+959 PATAAVDES

-986 DLRSVSL
+986 DLRTVSL
-993 VPLAA
+993 VPLVA
-998 RGRVAGVLA
+998 RGRVGGLLA
-1007 TARTGGSAPPQ
+1007 TARTGASAPQ

-1039 AQLFESEQD
+1039 AQLFESERD

-1063 SAAATPGRVAQTAV
+1063 SAAATRGRVAQTAV
-1077 AQFAQLLRTSS
+1077 AQFAQLMKTSS
-1088 VAMWEVRGSGTLE
+1088 VALWELRGSGTLE
-1101 SLHSVGWPPAVQRD
+1101 SLYSVGWPPAVERD
-1115 WASVPEDAR
+1115 WASVPENAR

-1132 RGAPVWVESAEDW
+1132 HGAPVWVERDEDW
-1145 ERDYPHLH
+1145 ARDYPHL
-1153 RLVREEYGYS
+1153 RGLVREEYGYS

-1182 GFVAPRRLAATE
+1182 GFVEPRRLAATE

-1206 LALQRAELLAA
+1206 QALQRAELLAA
-1217 ESDARLAAEKFSR
+1217 ESHARLAAENFSR

-1239 RSAEVAA
+1239 RSAEVAE

-1252 EEIGATSAV
+1252 EEIGASSAV

-1276 PPTPVHWL
+1276 PPASVRWI

-1306 RSPHAWSDRGLDEGR
+1306 RSPHAWSDRRLDEG
-1321 GDLPDQ
+1321 GGELPDQ

-1346 PDDGPA
+1346 PDGGPE

-1386 VLQRSLLPPEPRPF
+1386 VLQRSLLPAEPPTF
-1400 ARLRTA
+1400 PRLRSA
-1406 TRYRPGTAGVQ
+1406 TRYRPGAAGVQ

-1465 HPPAAALE
+1465 HSPASALE
-1473 ILDAHVSWIPGARA
+1473 ILDAHVSWIPGSRA

-1515 DRDGARYLHDTL
+1515 DRDGARYLDDTL

-1534 DRPPFT
+1534 DRSPFT

-1559 VERRGEIVDDGLA
+1559 VERRGEVVDDGLA
-1572 RLAEAA
+1572 RLAAAA
-1578 ARRAGETPD
+1578 ARRAGEGPD
-1587 ELVDHVL
+1587 ELVDHLL
-1594 AEVVEQHG
+1594 AEVVERHG

-1616 APLQAR
+1616 APLDAR
-1622 YPASP
+1622 YPAAP
-1627 EVLSGMR
+1627 EVLRRMR
-1634 GDVRTW
+1634 ADVRTW
-1640 AEEGALPKLQL
+1640 AEEAALPKLLL
-1651 EDLQLALGEAAANA
+1651 EDLQLALGEAAANS

-1672 SAPAGFDIALDLEAD
+1672 SDPEGFAIALELETD

-1692 AVRDHGHWR
+1692 GVRDHGHWR
-1701 PQPADKG
+1701 PERADKG

-1713 LDLIRALADE
+1713 LDLIRALAGE
-1723 VEIGRAEEGT
+1723 VEIGRHEAGT
-1733 LVTFRLPP
+1733 LVTFRLEPG
-1741 AERNPEAAPVGPPA
+1741 AEREPGPLPAGPPA
-1755 AAAPV
+1755 AAPAV
-1760 ARAPAGLTAQQDGA
+1760 RAPAGLTVQRDGT
-1774 GLVLALHGDLDLHGI
+1774 GLRLALHGDLDLSGI
-1789 DHVREP
+1789 DDVREP
-1795 LGAALARVRPAEP
+1795 LEAALTPSGAVAP
-1808 VVLDLTDVGYLPSA
+1808 VVLDLTGVGYLPSA

-1827 LDLADVARARGVLL
+1827 VDLAGDARARGVVL
-1841 RIERPGTGPVAR
+1841 RVERPETGPVAR

-1860 DGDASL
+1860 DGDGPL